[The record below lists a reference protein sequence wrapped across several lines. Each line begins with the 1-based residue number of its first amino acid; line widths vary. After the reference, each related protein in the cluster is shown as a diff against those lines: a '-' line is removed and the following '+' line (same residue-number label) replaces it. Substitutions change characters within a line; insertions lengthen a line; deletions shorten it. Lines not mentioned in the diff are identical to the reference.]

1 MTMEKSKLG
10 IPVTLVA
17 AAAWLFG
24 LYNGYLLTAILVG
37 YVLLAEASVW
47 LKKTCLKVLVLMLGF
62 SVVFTALDLLP
73 NLLNILYGFLEIF
86 NVHFYL
92 SFVHDVFNF
101 FDQILSLVKTLVFI
115 ALGVT
120 AVMGKSFKL
129 PVVDNFVDK
138 HLG

>member
-37 YVLLAEASVW
+37 YVLLAEESVW

>member
-1 MTMEKSKLG
+1 MEKSKLG

-37 YVLLAEASVW
+37 YVLLAEESVW

-62 SVVFTALDLLP
+62 SVAFTVLDLLP
-73 NLLNILYGFLEIF
+73 NLLSILYSFLEIF
-86 NVHFYL
+86 NVHIYL

-101 FDQILSLVKTLVFI
+101 FSQILSLVKTLVFI
-115 ALGVT
+115 ALGIT
-120 AVMGKSFKL
+120 AVMGKSVKL
-129 PVVDNFVDK
+129 PVIDNFVDK
-138 HLG
+138 HLA